1 MRAIHASNVM
11 HSCIC
16 IKIDSVDG
24 AQRQRSSPLDIIRV
38 TAVDM
43 MKVQLP
49 RDGRAKDGRTD
60 ADGDGQ
66 KTPERRGRKAGWPDH
81 LGLGQIIKKTGKA
94 AVYNHSHPLW
104 TICDELPHLQLQRTD
119 LENGGCAD
127 NFGVLL
133 PYRRRKGVLRL
144 SATLSLN

>member
-1 MRAIHASNVM
+1 M
-11 HSCIC
+11 
-16 IKIDSVDG
+16 G
-24 AQRQRSSPLDIIRV
+24 E
-38 TAVDM
+38 
-43 MKVQLP
+43 
-49 RDGRAKDGRTD
+49 RT
-60 ADGDGQ
+60 GTGK

-81 LGLGQIIKKTGKA
+81 LGLGQIIKKNGKA

-104 TICDELPHLQLQRTD
+104 TICDENSPFAIAAD

-133 PYRRRKGVLRL
+133 PYRRKTGVIRL

>member
-1 MRAIHASNVM
+1 MR
-11 HSCIC
+11 
-16 IKIDSVDG
+16 IDSVDG

-60 ADGDGQ
+60 GDGQ
-66 KTPERRGRKAGWPDH
+66 KKRQNGGEGRQAGR
-81 LGLGQIIKKTGKA
+81 IIWVSAKSSKNGKA
-94 AVYNHSHPLW
+94 AVYNHRHPLW
-104 TICDELPHLQLQRTD
+104 TICDENSPFAIAAD

-133 PYRRRKGVLRL
+133 PYRRKTGVLRL

>member
-60 ADGDGQ
+60 GDGEKKRQ
-66 KTPERRGRKAGWPDH
+66 NGGEGRQAGR
-81 LGLGQIIKKTGKA
+81 IIWVSAKSSKKTA
-94 AVYNHSHPLW
+94 RPPSI
-104 TICDELPHLQLQRTD
+104 TIVIRSGQFAMRIPHLQLQRIWKMEGVQTI
-119 LENGGCAD
+119 LECC
-127 NFGVLL
+127 
-133 PYRRRKGVLRL
+133 
-144 SATLSLN
+144 SLTEGRQACSVCQRPCP